1 MGRIASAP
9 KTKYRRKNRPDSI
22 KTKEDLI
29 FYLNSHE
36 DSELPFVEDC
46 WNAAVIKATENS
58 KKEVSTKNIITKTA
72 NGDVI
77 KEEKTI
83 KLITDPVKQ
92 YFKMCG
98 LNVYKKKA
106 MEIKTQKRLTEHLDE
121 HEQEIV
127 ETYFSDN
134 SEKLNDEI
142 AQWIGSIVNPS
153 EREYVKGRYINYMN
167 NYEIND
173 GADKSSLKGVLSL
186 ELALYRI
193 DADRAAGKSS
203 VVAEEEKLRKALRE
217 TFEALKW
224 NKKQRNIREELA
236 QNKFTVWLDNM
247 VKEGEFVP
255 NPKHY
260 EPDEVD
266 FIIETSIEAQ
276 RKMLE

>member
-9 KTKYRRKNRPDSI
+9 KTKYRRKNRPDTI

-36 DSELPFVEDC
+36 DSELPFVEEC
-46 WNAAVIKATENS
+46 WDAAIVKAEENK
-58 KKEVSTKNIITKTA
+58 KKEVSTRNVITKTA
-72 NGDVI
+72 NGDII
-77 KEEKTI
+77 KEEKSLT
-83 KLITDPVKQ
+83 LITDPVKQ

-98 LNVYKKKA
+98 LKVYKKKA
-106 MEIKTQKRLTEHLDE
+106 MEIINQKRLREHLDDNE
-121 HEQEIV
+121 LKIE

-134 SEKLNDEI
+134 SENLNDEI
-142 AQWIGSIVNPS
+142 AQWIETIINSS

-193 DADRAAGKSS
+193 DADRAMGKSV

-224 NKKQRNIREELA
+224 NKKQRNTREELA

-260 EPDEVD
+260 EPDEID
-266 FIIETSIEAQ
+266 FIIKTSIEAQ